1 MTVNLSNL
9 LTTKQRI
16 VLMRYE
22 FGNWKYL
29 INYGAVRS
37 GKTFIDNFLF
47 LLELRKV
54 RKRADQQGDRRPMY
68 ILGGFSSKSIQTN
81 VIAELT
87 NTFGIE
93 VHYDRHGHFKLFGVE
108 VVPTYTGSVRGVG
121 SIRGMTS
128 YGAYINEASLATQEV
143 FQEIIQR
150 CSKPGARIICDTN
163 PDNPQHWLKTDYIDN
178 KDPKARIETFHF
190 TIDDN
195 TFLPTDYVQALKAAT
210 PSGMYYDR
218 SILGLWVTG
227 EGAVY
232 KDFDQR
238 TMVIPDKD
246 VKGIQRYVA
255 GVDWGYQHYG
265 SIVVFGI
272 DDQDNWYLV
281 DEHTEQYK
289 EIDYWTD
296 VAHKLQDK
304 YGHDL
309 VFYCDTARTEH
320 IDHFKHNGI
329 NAQYGWKSVV
339 PGIEIVARLMK
350 SGHFFVKQS
359 APVRFLDEI
368 YNYQW
373 DDKNEDAVVKE
384 NDDCMDACR
393 YAIATYLHLKEQQG
407 YYPTPDRKKILTGM
421 RKLGLQKG
429 DIYGIR

>member
-9 LTTKQRI
+9 LTTKQRL

-54 RKRADQQGDRRPMY
+54 RKRANQQGDRRPMY

-178 KDPKARIETFHF
+178 QDPKARIETFHF

-407 YYPTPDRKKILTGM
+407 YYPAPGRKKILAGM

>member
-1 MTVNLSNL
+1 MSINLSNL
-9 LTTKQRI
+9 LTVKQRM
-16 VLMRYE
+16 VLMTYE

-54 RKRADQQGDRRPMY
+54 KKRAEQQGDRRPMY
-68 ILGGFSSKSIQTN
+68 ILGGFSSKSIETN

-87 NTFGIE
+87 NTFGID
-93 VHYDRHGHFKLFGVE
+93 VKFDRHGHFKLFGVE
-108 VVPTYTGSVRGVG
+108 VIPTYTGSVRGVG

-150 CSKPGARIICDTN
+150 CSKPHARIICDTN
-163 PDNPQHWLKTDYIDN
+163 PDNPQHYLKTDYIDN
-178 KDPKARIETFHF
+178 KDPKAKIETFHF
-190 TIDDN
+190 RLDDN
-195 TFLPTDYVQALKAAT
+195 TFLPKEYVEALKHAT

-232 KDFDQR
+232 KDFDER
-238 TMVIPDKD
+238 KMVIPDD
-246 VKGIQRYVA
+246 QVRGIKKYVA
-255 GVDWGYQHYG
+255 GVDWGYQHSG
-265 SIVVFGI
+265 SIVVFGL
-272 DDQDNWYLV
+272 DDANNWYLV
-281 DEHTEQYK
+281 EEHTKQYE

-296 VAHKLQDK
+296 IAHDLQKK
-304 YGHDL
+304 YGRGL

-339 PGIEIVARLMK
+339 PGIELVARQMK
-350 SGHFFVKQS
+350 LGRFFVKES
-359 APVRFLDEI
+359 APVKFLDEI

-393 YAIATYLHLKEQQG
+393 YAIATYLHLKERKT
-407 YYPTPDRKKILTGM
+407 YHPASNDREGILRGM
-421 RKLGLQKG
+421 RELGL
-429 DIYGIR
+429 